1 MFFFVFFVAK
11 SQICVHLQE
20 GKTALIL
27 SSAQGHE
34 SVVCSLLEMGAPKIN
49 INYQMEVS
57 TLAVALSIHADTL
70 PNAYR
75 IRKRVLCFLHMRRAM
90 MAW

>member
-1 MFFFVFFVAK
+1 MH
-11 SQICVHLQE
+11 IQE

-27 SSAQGHE
+27 SSVQGHE

-57 TLAVALSIHADTL
+57 KKASVVLSILMHAL
-70 PNAYR
+70 PNVCR

-90 MAW
+90 MVW